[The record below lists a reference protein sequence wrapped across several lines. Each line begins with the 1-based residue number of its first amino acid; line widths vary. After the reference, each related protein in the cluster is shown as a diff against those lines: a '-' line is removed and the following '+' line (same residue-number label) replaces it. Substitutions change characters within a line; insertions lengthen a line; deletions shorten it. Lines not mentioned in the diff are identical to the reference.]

1 MTCEVIS
8 VCLAAES
15 YLDGRN
21 ENVSA
26 ESKQGVA
33 LCNASFDKKIRLVKM
48 TCEQLHGCVCMAKGL
63 QQTRYTRKPVK
74 GWE

>member
-1 MTCEVIS
+1 VTCEVSS

-33 LCNASFDKKIRLVKM
+33 SFDKKIHLLKM
-48 TCEQLHGCVCMAKGL
+48 TCEQLHGASNVCMAKVCNK
-63 QQTRYTRKPVK
+63 QDTPANP
-74 GWE
+74 